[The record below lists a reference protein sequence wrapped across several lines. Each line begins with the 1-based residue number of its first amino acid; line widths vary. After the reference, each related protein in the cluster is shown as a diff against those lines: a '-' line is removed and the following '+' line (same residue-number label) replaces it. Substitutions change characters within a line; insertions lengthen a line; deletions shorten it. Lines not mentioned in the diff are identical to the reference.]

1 MVSKS
6 RFIKEWLCADLDA
19 VFIDKVRI
27 ALKFSLP
34 ADFFTFVT
42 IFPKSC
48 RLSCQNKQAMDLAMQ
63 EIKQNTFLKEKDKL
77 LGFIRNRVSSSEEAE
92 DILQDVFYQFV
103 AGFETIESLDR
114 VTSWLYSV
122 ARNKIIDRYRRDA
135 ARPKKTDFEL
145 VTGSEDDATLTL
157 QDILPDFDNTP
168 ESTLLREAI
177 WDEITDALEELPA
190 DQREIFIQNE
200 IEERSFREIAEE
212 TGVSINTLLSRKRY
226 AILALRK
233 RLQSFYDDIIK

>member
-1 MVSKS
+1 
-6 RFIKEWLCADLDA
+6 
-19 VFIDKVRI
+19 
-27 ALKFSLP
+27 
-34 ADFFTFVT
+34 
-42 IFPKSC
+42 
-48 RLSCQNKQAMDLAMQ
+48 MDLAMQ
-63 EIKQNTFLKEKDKL
+63 ELKQTTFLREKDKL
-77 LGFIRNRVSSSEEAE
+77 LGFIRNRVNNVEEAE

-135 ARPKKTDFEL
+135 ARPKRTDFEL
-145 VTGSEDDATLTL
+145 LAGKDDDAPLTL
-157 QDILPDFDNTP
+157 QEILPDLDNSP

-177 WDEITDALEELPA
+177 WDEITDALAELPA
-190 DQREIFIQNE
+190 DQREIFILNE
-200 IEERSFREIAEE
+200 IEEKGFREIAEE

-233 RLQSFYDDIIK
+233 RLQSFYDDTLGT

>member
-1 MVSKS
+1 
-6 RFIKEWLCADLDA
+6 
-19 VFIDKVRI
+19 
-27 ALKFSLP
+27 
-34 ADFFTFVT
+34 
-42 IFPKSC
+42 
-48 RLSCQNKQAMDLAMQ
+48 MDLAMQ
-63 EIKQNTFLKEKDKL
+63 ELKQNTFLKEKDKL

-145 VTGSEDDATLTL
+145 VSGKDDDTPLTL
-157 QDILPDFDNTP
+157 QDILPDLDNTP
-168 ESTLLREAI
+168 EATLLREAI
-177 WDEITDALEELPA
+177 WDEITDALAELPV
-190 DQREIFIQNE
+190 DQREIFILNE
-200 IEERSFREIAEE
+200 IEEKSFREIAEE